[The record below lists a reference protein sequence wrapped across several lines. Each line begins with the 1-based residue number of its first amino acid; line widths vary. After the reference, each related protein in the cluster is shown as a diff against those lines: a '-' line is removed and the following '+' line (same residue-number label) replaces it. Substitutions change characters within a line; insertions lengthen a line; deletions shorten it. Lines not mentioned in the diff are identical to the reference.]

1 MSARLRGCI
10 GGALLAAATAAAAW
24 LNVDH
29 GSARLVLE
37 PGRVGACTTPAATAV
52 EWDAGTAGGGGVRLG
67 IDNLGQP
74 PKLWVL
80 ECPGGRAQAGA
91 SAHDVYTVTLRTA
104 RG

>member
-52 EWDAGTAGGGGVRLG
+52 EWDAGKAGEEACGWRSTTSASRPSCGCWRARAAAPRPGPGRTTAT
-67 IDNLGQP
+67 Q
-74 PKLWVL
+74 
-80 ECPGGRAQAGA
+80 
-91 SAHDVYTVTLRTA
+91 
-104 RG
+104 

>member
-52 EWDAGTAGGGGVRLG
+52 EWDAGKAGEGGVRLEVN
-67 IDNLGQP
+67 NLGKP

-80 ECPGGRAQAGA
+80 EGPRGRAEAGA
-91 SAHDVYTVTLRTA
+91 WAVEELAD
-104 RG
+104 G